1 MCNVLIF
8 NVVLSKKEHQNF
20 KKKDMKTLIKTLF
33 AAVMT
38 IIVGVSA
45 AATTSFANEGTKGSL
60 VLADTS
66 DYSMLK
72 ISGNVK
78 VYLRQGS
85 RNRVYIEFA
94 EDRDRI
100 SFKRRGPKLLIHSTA
115 PEAVVVFVTV
125 KDLKRVELCDQ
136 ASVGSQGSL
145 NFPIFQVLLKDQAE
159 ANLKICAG
167 DLYTVVNDQAML
179 KLSGSSDNHTIMK
192 GKFST
197 LKLQHF
203 ACSNTETLQS
213 EDASLAFLKEDQF

>member
-1 MCNVLIF
+1 
-8 NVVLSKKEHQNF
+8 
-20 KKKDMKTLIKTLF
+20 MKTLIKTLF

-38 IIVGVSA
+38 IIFGVSA
-45 AATTSFANEGTKGSL
+45 TATTSFANEGTKGSL

-72 ISGNVK
+72 ITGHVK

-85 RNRVYIEFA
+85 RDRVYTEFA
-94 EDRDRI
+94 EDRDRV

-115 PEAVVVFVTV
+115 SETIVVFVIV
-125 KDLKRVELCDQ
+125 KDLKRVELSDQ

-159 ANLKICAG
+159 ADLKICAG
-167 DLYTVVNDQAML
+167 DLYTVVNDQAVL
-179 KLSGSSDNHTIMK
+179 KLSGSSDSHTIKK

-197 LKLQHF
+197 LKMQRF

-213 EDASLAFLKEDQF
+213 EDASLAFLKEDQY

>member
-1 MCNVLIF
+1 
-8 NVVLSKKEHQNF
+8 
-20 KKKDMKTLIKTLF
+20 MKTLIKTLF

-45 AATTSFANEGTKGSL
+45 AATTSFANEGTKSL

-85 RNRVYIEFA
+85 RDRIFTEFA
-94 EDRDRI
+94 EDRDRV

-115 PEAVVVFVTV
+115 AESIVVFVTV

-136 ASVGSQGSL
+136 AIVGSQGSL

-167 DLYTVVNDQAML
+167 DLYTVVNDQAVL
-179 KLSGSSDNHTIMK
+179 KLSGSSDNHTIKK

-203 ACSNTETLQS
+203 ACSNTETLPS
-213 EDASLAFLKEDQF
+213 EEASLAFLKEDQF

>member
-1 MCNVLIF
+1 
-8 NVVLSKKEHQNF
+8 
-20 KKKDMKTLIKTLF
+20 MKTLIKTLF
-33 AAVMT
+33 TAVMT
-38 IIVGVSA
+38 IMIGVSA
-45 AATTSFANEGTKGSL
+45 VAPSFANEGIQGIL

-72 ISGNVK
+72 VSGNVK

-85 RNRVYIEFA
+85 RDRVYTEFT
-94 EDRDRI
+94 EDLGRV
-100 SFKRRGPKLLIHSTA
+100 SFKRRGPKLMIHSATQ
-115 PEAVVVFVTV
+115 EAIIVFVTV

-136 ASVGSQGSL
+136 ASIGSQGSL

-159 ANLKICAG
+159 ANLKVCAG

-179 KLSGSSDNHTIMK
+179 KLSGSSDSHTIKK

-203 ACSNTETLQS
+203 ACSNTETLPS